1 MIVLGSYYLNVYASL
16 MKRPYSF
23 TFPTFQYLQLTKN
36 ILHIFLNVTIKPG
49 SNLRL
54 KLAQDS
60 VNTVDI
66 SATQADVQRRQRSRT
81 GKKK

>member
-16 MKRPYSF
+16 MKRPYPF

-49 SNLRL
+49 SDLQH
-54 KLAQDS
+54 KH
-60 VNTVDI
+60 T
-66 SATQADVQRRQRSRT
+66 
-81 GKKK
+81 